1 MVTELVIFP
10 FVMCRIKQ
18 DGGPQMTS
26 PFPFES
32 MLVFGWLASMLLI
45 GVSFRALT
53 PFFQRFLFP
62 SCLIGGIVGL
72 ILINAR
78 IIDIAASDLETFAY
92 HFFNISFV
100 SVGLTRGN
108 DQENASSGGKEFIK
122 GSAWMALIMGSC
134 FGLQAAAGGL
144 MVILFGNL
152 GLELFPTFGFL
163 APLGFE
169 EGPGQALSVGKIWE
183 GFGFAQAATLG
194 LTFAAIG
201 YFFAFFVGVPLV
213 NRGIRKGLAVHRTQD
228 LTRDLL
234 TGIISKDKQAESAGK
249 LALHTGN
256 VDSMAFQAALVGLVY
271 LITYAFVKYIGMLLP
286 PDAAKI
292 MWGFFF
298 VFGLVFAILV
308 RMLLQQFGCE
318 HLVDP
323 GIQRRVTGWSI
334 DFLMVATVMAIQL
347 PVVWEFLMPLS
358 AISIVNGLLTTAVVV
373 FLGKRLW
380 NYNLERTAAVYGT
393 VTGTVSCG
401 LLLLRIADPDFKTP
415 VAMEIAVMNVLA
427 IVPIGACLLLVN
439 APVWWHWGI
448 GATTLVFAGIM
459 LIGLALIRVLKLW
472 DPGSSQRAGDL

>member
-1 MVTELVIFP
+1 
-10 FVMCRIKQ
+10 
-18 DGGPQMTS
+18 MTS

-45 GVSFRALT
+45 GVLLRART
-53 PFFQRFLFP
+53 PFFQKFLFP
-62 SCLIGGIVGL
+62 SCLIGGLAGL
-72 ILINAR
+72 ILINVGVIGLAT
-78 IIDIAASDLETFAY
+78 ADLETFAY
-92 HFFNISFV
+92 HLFNISFI

-108 DQENASSGGKEFIK
+108 DQDNDQDNASPGSKESLK
-122 GSAWMALIMGSC
+122 GSVWMALIMGSC

-144 MVILFGNL
+144 MVVLFGVF

-169 EGPGQALSVGKIWE
+169 EGPGQALSVGKVWE
-183 GFGFAQAATLG
+183 GFGFARAATLG

-213 NRGIRKGLAVHRTQD
+213 NRGIRKGLAAHRTGD
-228 LTRDLL
+228 LSRDLL
-234 TGIISKDKQAESAGK
+234 TGIISKDKQVESAGK

-256 VDSMAFQAALVGLVY
+256 IDSMAFQAALVGFVY
-271 LITYAFVKYIGMLLP
+271 LITYAFVKYVGMLLP

-292 MWGFFF
+292 MWGFCF
-298 VFGLVFAILV
+298 VFGLVFAILI
-308 RMLLQQFGCE
+308 RMLLQQFGRE
-318 HLVDP
+318 HMVDP

-334 DFLMVATVMAIQL
+334 DFLMVATIMAIQL
-347 PVVWEFLMPLS
+347 PVVWEFLLPLS
-358 AISIVNGLLTTAVVV
+358 VISLVNGLLTTGVVV
-373 FLGKRLW
+373 YLGQRLW

-415 VAMEIAVMNVLA
+415 VAIEIAVMNVLA

-439 APVWWHWGI
+439 APVWWNWGV
-448 GATTLVFAGIM
+448 GTTTLVFAGVM
-459 LIGLALIRVLKLW
+459 GVGLALIRVLKFW
-472 DPGSSQRAGDL
+472 DAPG